1 VLCCKWILQ
10 LISDPTP
17 VHIYTKSMKI
27 VFILC
32 VTVVMAQM
40 NFDFQVPKRF
50 SHRVT
55 TSPPTLY
62 ASTADAEMEGS
73 GLSDVAIL
81 TWLPT
86 AKRVVVTPGDMSA
99 YFTTPKPTTIRIVT
113 TEDWKQKLYSYG
125 QYAKEIR
132 QRRNQMFTSTTMS
145 TPVSSTTTEY
155 ATFATSTEMSLLESE
170 TSTVASVTSFENT
183 AFKSDPHHSCIPSE
197 LFADGCIPLWLM
209 FTMASLSS
217 GLWFFLYGESN
228 VQGLDYSILWLAGAK
243 LPPAT

>member
-17 VHIYTKSMKI
+17 VHIYTKNMRI

-32 VTVVMAQM
+32 ITAVMAQM

-50 SHRVT
+50 IHRVT

-73 GLSDVAIL
+73 GLSEAAIL
-81 TWLPT
+81 TRLPVNQ
-86 AKRVVVTPGDMSA
+86 KFFVPTPGDMSA
-99 YFTTPKPTTIRIVT
+99 YFTTPKPTTTRIVT

-145 TPVSSTTTEY
+145 APVPSTTTEH
-155 ATFATSTEMSLLESE
+155 ATFATSMEMSMLESE
-170 TSTVASVTSFENT
+170 SSTVSSVTSFENT

-197 LFADGCIPLWLM
+197 LFTDGCIPLWLM

-217 GLWFFLYGESN
+217 GLYFFIKCPMCR
-228 VQGLDYSILWLAGAK
+228 GLTTVFCG
-243 LPPAT
+243 